1 MTGTVESVHTENNAP
16 TNSTENPNET
26 INTENSP
33 VHTENTEE
41 NYDNEVTGTTESTVH
56 TENQVTTENKE
67 DDTDWEKLMINS
79 ADSLFEEM
87 TKQMD
92 INNIT
97 KGTTPTQTNH
107 TNEQI
112 ESTEKL
118 PDLVKN
124 NKDAVTGLLML
135 GVNGNIRPEDDLAID
150 QEVNN
155 EELLPVGAPKLP
167 DFAKE
172 MSESRNIKNPKKP
185 KSSKGNTDDTKSINF
200 RKSTRTTKTKTKH
213 RILPD
218 TESSSTDTPKS
229 PSSKLIITR
238 HRLKRPP

>member
-1 MTGTVESVHTENNAP
+1 M
-16 TNSTENPNET
+16 
-26 INTENSP
+26 
-33 VHTENTEE
+33 
-41 NYDNEVTGTTESTVH
+41 TGTTESTVH
-56 TENQVTTENKE
+56 TENQVTTENKQ

-79 ADSLFEEM
+79 DDSLFEEM

-124 NKDAVTGLLML
+124 NKDVVTGLLML
-135 GVNGNIRPEDDLAID
+135 GVNGNIRPEVDLAID
-150 QEVNN
+150 REVNN
-155 EELLPVGAPKLP
+155 EELLPVRAPKLP

-185 KSSKGNTDDTKSINF
+185 KSSKGNTDDTKSIKF
-200 RKSTRTTKTKTKH
+200 
-213 RILPD
+213 
-218 TESSSTDTPKS
+218 PKIY
-229 PSSKLIITR
+229 KNNEN
-238 HRLKRPP
+238 